1 MKKVRMNVEFS
12 PEVAELLEQLA
23 TEEATTKAEILR
35 RAVSVLKAY
44 RNQKSLGRNHIGFT
58 SSPENLDAELVGIL
72 DR

>member
-23 TEEATTKAEILR
+23 SEEATTKAEILR

-44 RNQKSLGRNHIGFT
+44 KKQKELGRNHIGFT
-58 SSPENLDAELVGIL
+58 SSPDKLDAELVGIL